1 MKTTIYIRIPVLL
14 FMIIAMMMPL
24 QAQEVGSAA
33 IARLPKS
40 NPDPNF
46 VVAKAGDS
54 AITRGQIN
62 EMLFDSFA
70 LRILQ
75 QEIFLVL
82 VRERA
87 GAEGVQVTTEELVQA
102 KNAALARLL
111 PQGTP
116 EQRLQALSQVLAQQR
131 VSPLE
136 YNMSIERGLYLRRLA
151 ELDLKVTEED
161 LEKAFRFKYGERV
174 SVRHI
179 QTRRLQD
186 IEDARSRLES
196 GEDFPKV
203 AVAVS
208 ENRRTASNGG
218 FLPEFARDTEA
229 IPEEFREVAFKLEPG
244 ELSGAIRVKEFFH
257 IIKLEK
263 HIAPQDTDLDTVRAD
278 LTQEVKEQKL
288 QVRMN
293 SIAQETT
300 QPSKFQIL
308 DPLLASRVQTGQG
321 ETPPPAVLGADGGTS
336 NAGDSIAP

>member
-1 MKTTIYIRIPVLL
+1 MKSSIYIRIPILL
-14 FMIIAMMMPL
+14 LMIMSMIVPL
-24 QAQEVGSAA
+24 QGQEVGSAA
-33 IARLPKS
+33 IAPLPKS

-46 VVAKAGDS
+46 VVAKAGDTE
-54 AITRGQIN
+54 ITRGQIN

-75 QEIFLVL
+75 QEIFLTL
-82 VRERA
+82 VRQRA
-87 GAEGVQVTTEELVQA
+87 ESEGLQIGPGELAQA
-102 KNAALARLL
+102 KNLALARLL

-136 YNMSIERGLYLRRLA
+136 YNMSIERGLYLRRLG
-151 ELDLKVTEED
+151 ERDLKVTEED

-186 IEDARSRLES
+186 VEEARSRLDG
-196 GEDFPKV
+196 GEEFAKV
-203 AVAVS
+203 AAAVS
-208 ENRRTASNGG
+208 ENRRTAANGG

-244 ELSGAIRVKEFFH
+244 ELSGTIRVKEFFH

-263 HIAPQDTDLDTVRAD
+263 HIAPQDTDLDTVRAE

-293 SIAQETT
+293 GIAQEIT

-308 DPLLASRVQTGQG
+308 DPLLASRVQSGQG
-321 ETPPPAVLGADGGTS
+321 EDVAPPKVPGAGSTPS
-336 NAGDSIAP
+336 AGDSIAP